1 MREVEERGSVDEARD
16 VLLDRSLMLI
26 MLTIIGMILI
36 I

>member
-16 VLLDRSLMLI
+16 VLLDRSLI